1 MGMVDEF
8 KTFINQ
14 GSVMDLAVGVIIG
27 GAFAKITASLV
38 DDVLMPVVGLA
49 MGGHDFASL
58 FIDLSGKGVKT
69 LEEAKKLGAPT
80 LNYGNFLATVFNFL
94 LIAFVIFLVVKAVNK
109 SRGISK
115 LT

>member
-14 GSVMDLAVGVIIG
+14 GSVIDLAVGVIIG

-69 LEEAKKLGAPT
+69 LAEAKKLGAPT
-80 LNYGNFLATVFNFL
+80 LNYGNFLATVFNFV

-109 SRGISK
+109 ARGISK

>member
-27 GAFAKITASLV
+27 GAFGKITTSLV
-38 DDVLMPVVGLA
+38 DDMLMPVVGLA
-49 MGGHDFASL
+49 MGGHDMSSL
-58 FIDLSGKGVKT
+58 FIDLTGKGVKT

-80 LNYGNFLATVFNFL
+80 MNYGNFLNTLFNFL
-94 LIAFVIFLVVKAVNK
+94 LIAFVIFMIVKAVNK
-109 SRGISK
+109 SRGPAK
-115 LT
+115 A